1 MGRKPKATLRY
12 YMRSK
17 GGGEIKA
24 YLTFKG
30 RRFYGGSTDI
40 YTNSKIF
47 AGFTTSGELKV
58 FDYTAEQLEIHKLLQ
73 VISEV
78 VLADIESKIK
88 AEQEIKPELFQK
100 AMEIGRA
107 AAMQQR
113 VVWEANREWNKRVT
127 EAAKEGEKALEEFYK
142 DNPPFSTLFPKPKKV
157 KEGEA

>member
-1 MGRKPKATLRY
+1 MGRYPKPTLHY
-12 YMRSK
+12 YMCGKR
-17 GGGEIKA
+17 GGEIKA

-40 YTNSKIF
+40 YINSKTF

-58 FDYTAEQLEIHKLLQ
+58 FDYTAEQFEIYKLLQ
-73 VISEV
+73 AISEA
-78 VLADIESKIK
+78 VLADIKSKIK
-88 AEQEIKPELFQK
+88 AEKEINSELFQE

-107 AAMQQR
+107 AALYQR
-113 VVWEANREWNKRVT
+113 VIWEANREWNKRVT

-142 DNPPFSTLFPKPKKV
+142 ENPPFSTLFPKSKKV